1 MAASSKSGP
10 AKIVLSRSQDI
21 PFNKL
26 VLSQA
31 NVRRVKAG
39 VSIEGLAE
47 SIARHSLLQ
56 SLTVRPVLDEA
67 GQETGMF
74 EVPVGGRRFR
84 ALELLVTQK
93 RMNKT
98 AAVPCIIRT
107 DGLGEED
114 SLVENTDREALHPL
128 DQFRAFQTLRAKGK
142 GDEEIAA
149 AFAVT
154 PAVVRQRLRL
164 VTVAPRLLDLYA
176 EDAMTLDQLMAF
188 SISDD
193 HARQERVWESLSRGW
208 NPPSPS
214 QIRRLLAEGVVH
226 ATNKRAVFV
235 GIDAYEQAGGVVLR
249 DLFEEDGGGWLQ
261 DPALLDRLV
270 VEKLGNAAIDVRSE
284 GWKWVEA
291 TETLPY
297 GYRADLRQIPG
308 DTTLTAAEAAE
319 LAAVQAE
326 YAALSAEHQGL
337 DDLPDEIDAMFSELE
352 DKLAAFETKAPR
364 FDAADMAI
372 AGAFVS
378 VDPQGRLQVERG
390 YVRPEDELPVPPPA
404 PDIDANAGMVSDA
417 GMVFDPCDPQTAA
430 VDYSSTVAVPGVAG
444 VATPVQARAL
454 AASLPSN
461 ASISGDPADLP
472 DEDEVTR
479 PLSERL
485 VAELTAYRT
494 LGLRNA
500 LADDWDAA
508 YLSVLHAF
516 CLPLFYRRVGDS
528 CLEITVRSAGFLAQ
542 APGLNDSAAAR
553 AIDAR
558 HEAWAQQLP
567 QQADHLWEALRALDY
582 DSRQALF
589 AHCAGLTVNAVSNPY
604 DRRPR
609 ALADADRL
617 ATAIGLDMAAA
628 GWAPTIDAY
637 LGRVTKSRILQAV
650 REAKGDAIATP
661 LATMKK
667 PDMEVAAATLLAGS
681 GWLPEVLRTPGVP
694 APVSAASAVPNAV
707 ASDDAN
713 ALADVAEQAVAA

>member
-1 MAASSKSGP
+1 M
-10 AKIVLSRSQDI
+10 
-21 PFNKL
+21 L
-26 VLSQA
+26 VA
-31 NVRRVKAG
+31 
-39 VSIEGLAE
+39 
-47 SIARHSLLQ
+47 
-56 SLTVRPVLDEA
+56 
-67 GQETGMF
+67 
-74 EVPVGGRRFR
+74 
-84 ALELLVTQK
+84 QK

-114 SLVENTDREALHPL
+114 SLAENTDREALHPL

-176 EDAMTLDQLMAF
+176 EDAMALDQLMAF

-214 QIRRLLAEGVVH
+214 QIRRLLAEGAVH
-226 ATNKRAVFV
+226 ASNKRAVFV
-235 GIDAYEQAGGVVLR
+235 GIDAYEQAGGIVLR

-270 VEKLGNAAIDVRSE
+270 IETLGHAAVDIRSE

-291 TETLPY
+291 VETLPY
-297 GYRADLRQIPG
+297 GYRAGLRQIPW
-308 DTTLTAAEAAE
+308 DTTLTAAEEAE

-326 YAALSAEHQGL
+326 YDALSVEHEGL
-337 DDLPDEIDAMFSELE
+337 DDLPDEINARFGELE
-352 DKLAAFETKAPR
+352 DKLAAFENRAPR
-364 FDAADMAI
+364 FEPADMAI

-378 VDPQGRLQVERG
+378 IDPQGRLQVERG
-390 YVRPEDELPVPPPA
+390 YVRPEDELPVPAPA
-404 PDIDANAGMVSDA
+404 PVVDAEADA
-417 GMVFDPCDPQTAA
+417 DAT
-430 VDYSSTVAVPGVAG
+430 VDYAAAAAMPGVAS
-444 VATPVQARAL
+444 VATPVQARAI
-454 AASLPSN
+454 AASQGSP
-461 ASISGDPADLP
+461 SISANPADLP
-472 DEDEVTR
+472 DEDEGIR

-516 CLPLFYRRVGDS
+516 CLPLFYRRAGDS
-528 CLEITVRSAGFLAQ
+528 CLEITIRSAGFLAQ

-553 AIDAR
+553 ALDAR

-567 QQADHLWEALRALDY
+567 QQVDHLWDALRALDH

-589 AHCAGLTVNAVSNPY
+589 AHCAGLTVNAVS
-604 DRRPR
+604 
-609 ALADADRL
+609 
-617 ATAIGLDMAAA
+617 
-628 GWAPTIDAY
+628 
-637 LGRVTKSRILQAV
+637 SRSPKHGQISHA
-650 REAKGDAIATP
+650 
-661 LATMKK
+661 
-667 PDMEVAAATLLAGS
+667 
-681 GWLPEVLRTPGVP
+681 
-694 APVSAASAVPNAV
+694 
-707 ASDDAN
+707 
-713 ALADVAEQAVAA
+713 

>member
-26 VLSQA
+26 VLSQS

-39 VSIEGLAE
+39 VSIEALAE

-56 SLTVRPVLDEA
+56 SLTVRPTLDEA
-67 GQETGMF
+67 GQETGVF

-84 ALELLVTQK
+84 ALETLVAQK

-98 AAVPCIIRT
+98 AVVPCVIRT
-107 DGLGEED
+107 DGLAEED

-128 DQFRAFQTLRAKGK
+128 DQFRAFRTLREKGR
-142 GDEEIAA
+142 GDEDIAA

-164 VTVAPRLLDLYA
+164 VTVSPRLLDLYA
-176 EDAMTLDQLMAF
+176 EDAMTLDQLMVF

-208 NPPSPS
+208 NPASPI
-214 QIRRLLAEGVVH
+214 QIRRLLAEGAVH
-226 ATNKRAVFV
+226 ASNKRAVFV
-235 GIDAYEQAGGVVLR
+235 GLDAYAAAGGGVLR

-270 VEKLGNAAIDVRSE
+270 VEALDRAAADLRGE

-291 TETLPY
+291 AETLPY
-297 GYRADLRQIPG
+297 GYRAGLRTISG
-308 DTTLTAAEAAE
+308 SIVLTEAAQAE

-326 YAALSAEHQGL
+326 YDTLSAEHEGL
-337 DDLPDEIDAMFSELE
+337 DDLPEEIEVRLSDL
-352 DKLAAFETKAPR
+352 DDRLAAFENTPPR
-364 FDAADMAI
+364 FEPDEVAI
-372 AGAFVS
+372 AGAFIS
-378 VDPQGRLQVERG
+378 IDPQGRLQVERG
-390 YVRPEDELPVPPPA
+390 YVRPEDELPVPALVPTA
-404 PDIDANAGMVSDA
+404 DAETGAASDPH
-417 GMVFDPCDPQTAA
+417 DPTVDQT
-430 VDYSSTVAVPGVAG
+430 VPAVPSVASA
-444 VATPVQARAL
+444 VTPVQARTI
-454 AASLPSN
+454 AAVSQTGP
-461 ASISGDPADLP
+461 SISAHPADLVE
-472 DEDEVTR
+472 EDEGIR

-485 VAELTAYRT
+485 VAELTAHRT

-508 YLSVLHAF
+508 HLSVLHAF
-516 CLPLFYRRVGDS
+516 CLPLFYRRAGES

-558 HEAWAQQLP
+558 HEAWAQRLPREAAQLWP
-567 QQADHLWEALRALDY
+567 ALQALDA
-582 DSRQALF
+582 DDRQALF
-589 AHCAGLTVNAVSNPY
+589 AHCAGLTVNAVASPY

-617 ATAIGLDMAAA
+617 AEAIGLDMAEA
-628 GWAPTIDAY
+628 GWTPTVEAY
-637 LGRVTKSRILQAV
+637 LGRVTKARILEAV
-650 REAKGDAIATP
+650 REARGDAAAAP
-661 LATMKK
+661 LAALKK
-667 PDMEVAAATLLAGS
+667 PEMAVAAAALLAGS
-681 GWLPEVLRTPGVP
+681 GWLPDVLRTPGMPTPSP
-694 APVSAASAVPNAV
+694 AVSTMPEDAAADEDAIAAEAMVAV
-707 ASDDAN
+707 
-713 ALADVAEQAVAA
+713 